1 MYILMIARGYPTEE
15 DPQWGCFEQ
24 DQAEALCNNGHQVV
38 VLSVDSRFLW
48 KFRKVGIT
56 HYSKNGVNYY
66 NSFWFPGVLTR
77 TISRKF
83 NVFIKKC
90 QVDKLYK
97 KVEFLY
103 GRPDVVYGQFFFN
116 TDIGVYLQKK
126 YNLPL
131 VGIEHAGRFNSDRL
145 DSITKWMATN
155 AYANADEIITV
166 SQTLRKRIL
175 YHFKRDSYVI
185 HNLVNNIFFDSVR
198 KVERTNS
205 FSFVSTGSLV
215 YGKGFDLLIE
225 AFSLINRRNK
235 DIHLVII
242 GDGVE
247 RQNLQKQIDN
257 LKLSHNIHL
266 VGKKTKGEIVQI
278 LSDSSV
284 FILPSRSE
292 NFSVS
297 ILEGLAVGLPVI
309 ATLCGGVKECINEKN
324 GLLVPVE
331 NVPALADAMKK
342 MYDTLGEYDSQEI
355 AQDCY
360 NRFSPSVISDKLVDV
375 FQKAVE
381 KKKKMS

>member
-1 MYILMIARGYPTEE
+1 MIARGYPTEE

-175 YHFKRDSYVI
+175 YH
-185 HNLVNNIFFDSVR
+185 L
-198 KVERTNS
+198 
-205 FSFVSTGSLV
+205 
-215 YGKGFDLLIE
+215 
-225 AFSLINRRNK
+225 SLIH
-235 DIHLVII
+235 I
-242 GDGVE
+242 
-247 RQNLQKQIDN
+247 
-257 LKLSHNIHL
+257 
-266 VGKKTKGEIVQI
+266 
-278 LSDSSV
+278 
-284 FILPSRSE
+284 
-292 NFSVS
+292 
-297 ILEGLAVGLPVI
+297 
-309 ATLCGGVKECINEKN
+309 
-324 GLLVPVE
+324 
-331 NVPALADAMKK
+331 
-342 MYDTLGEYDSQEI
+342 
-355 AQDCY
+355 
-360 NRFSPSVISDKLVDV
+360 
-375 FQKAVE
+375 
-381 KKKKMS
+381 